1 MTKWVAQRSKSSPFY
16 HQQKRGDYC
25 VKKEKLYIWPYLLIA
40 PALFIVAAVV
50 FVPVANAILMSFQS
64 YDLRRPREIVFIG
77 LANYIEVFHDSIF
90 WGSLLR
96 TALWVIFGVGFQFLF
111 GFILANFLNKSF
123 KGRGIIRSVSLI
135 PWVTPGVLIGLMWR
149 WIYDG
154 SYGVLNDL
162 LKKVGLIDMPIPF
175 LAQESTVMPSVIV
188 TIIWQGIPFFAL
200 MLLAG
205 LQGVPAELYEA
216 ADIDGANGAQKLFR
230 ITIPSI
236 KNTIFV
242 TTLLRIIWVANSV
255 DVIFSMTGG
264 GPAYASQTL
273 SVYIF
278 NKANSLNLGY
288 SSTMSLLLTLL
299 LLVVAV
305 PYLKSMFRNQEG

>member
-1 MTKWVAQRSKSSPFY
+1 MTR
-16 HQQKRGDYC
+16 
-25 VKKEKLYIWPYLLIA
+25 KKMNIWPYLLIA
-40 PALFIVAAVV
+40 PALIIILAMV
-50 FVPVANAILMSFQS
+50 FVPAVNAILMSFQS
-64 YDLRRPREIVFIG
+64 YDLRRPSNIGFIG
-77 LANYIEVFHDSIF
+77 FGNYGEVLTDPLF
-90 WGSLLR
+90 WESLWR
-96 TALWVIFGVGFQFLF
+96 TVQWVVLGVGFQFVF
-111 GFILANFLNKSF
+111 GFALALLLNKKF
-123 KGRGIIRSVSLI
+123 KGRGLVRSISLI

-154 SYGVLNDL
+154 NYGVLNDIL
-162 LKKVGLIDMPIPF
+162 LKLGIIQDKIPF
-175 LAQESTVMPSVIV
+175 LAQKSTAFPSVVI

-200 MLLAG
+200 MLMAG
-205 LQGVPAELYEA
+205 LQGVPEELYEA
-216 ADIDGANGAQKLFR
+216 GDIDGANVFQKLFK

-255 DVIFSMTGG
+255 DVIFNMTGG
-264 GPAYASQTL
+264 GPAYSSQTL

-288 SSTMSLLLTLL
+288 SSAMSILLTLL

-305 PYLKSMFRNQEG
+305 PYLKSMFKKQGA